1 MRGAT
6 YPKYMEGDTIIIS
19 THAPHARRD
28 ENLGHEKAGHRQFLL
43 TRLMRG
49 ATKARHL
56 AGHWLFLFLLTR
68 LMRGATIRRECY
80 DRNFIIST
88 HAPHA
93 RRDMRIGEVKKTLE
107 HLVLR

>member
-49 ATKARHL
+49 AT
-56 AGHWLFLFLLTR
+56 
-68 LMRGATIRRECY
+68 IRRECY